1 MLLKELLVLK
11 ESNEKL
17 QSEQYKFTILT
28 FLTGTSSPMKEFT
41 VIARTDREAKILAK
55 KKLADRGITNIR
67 SLHIQ
72 GSELVK

>member
-1 MLLKELLVLK
+1 MRNLIQELTALV
-11 ESNEKL
+11 E
-17 QSEQYKFTILT
+17 SEQYKFIILT

-72 GSELVK
+72 GSELVSNKQ